1 MFPPA
6 KINVMSVQNA
16 LQFISI
22 VSVDEKFRKSLYT
35 YGSRHELMNHLSESG
50 RGFTVSEFED
60 AVNMQH
66 VKCQTHEEADHLKQI
81 EMWFNLFN

>member
-1 MFPPA
+1 
-6 KINVMSVQNA
+6 MSIKNA

-22 VSVDEKFRKSLYT
+22 VSEDDNFRKSLYR
-35 YGSRHELMNHLSESG
+35 YGSRQQLLNHLSEDG
-50 RGFTVSEFED
+50 RGFSIAEFED

-66 VKCQTHEEADHLKQI
+66 VKCQTYEEADHLKQI

>member
-1 MFPPA
+1 MFQPV
-6 KINVMSVQNA
+6 KINGMSVQNA

-22 VSVDEKFRKSLYT
+22 VSEDGNFRKSLYKYAT
-35 YGSRHELMNHLSESG
+35 RQELINHLSENG

-60 AVNMQH
+60 AVNMKH
-66 VKCQTHEEADHLKQI
+66 LKCQTYEEADHLKQI

>member
-1 MFPPA
+1 
-6 KINVMSVQNA
+6 MSVQNA

-22 VSVDEKFRKSLYT
+22 VSEDGDFRKSLYKF
-35 YGSRHELMNHLSESG
+35 GSRQELINHLSESG

-60 AVNMQH
+60 AVNMKH
-66 VKCQTHEEADHLKQI
+66 VKCQTYEEADHLKQI